1 MPIPAEPIYCRV
13 PRFVAVL
20 SSALLLAG
28 CVGEPAPIPTPIAPP
43 ATTAADAP
51 PAPGDAA
58 QPAITG
64 LTWPLTG
71 MPAEDAAAISRPS
84 VAVKVD
90 NATAA
95 RPQVGIDQADV
106 VVEEIV
112 EGGTTRFLA
121 IYQSA
126 LPTEVAPVRSGRTV
140 DTKILP
146 AFGTDLAMSG
156 AADPTLQVLR
166 GAGLNLWLHGEV
178 DGAFWRVK
186 GRKAPHNLAVN
197 IAKVHER
204 VAAQGRTAVQSP
216 FLFDPN
222 PPSPDTTPGT
232 KQITSADIKFSD
244 QTAATWTWQGD
255 HWTRTQQGHQPWKAA
270 TVVFVQASVGPDGGR
285 DSGGHPTVDTN
296 LTGSGTAVI
305 LRNGIAIEGTWRK
318 NSDPSPLSVVD
329 QAGAPVFFAPGQ
341 IWIELAPNPPTLHSA
356 A

>member
-1 MPIPAEPIYCRV
+1 MPIPAERCCRRL
-13 PRFVAVL
+13 PGPL
-20 SSALLLAG
+20 GLLLSTLLLTG
-28 CVGEPAPIPTPIAPP
+28 CVGEPAPVPTPITPP
-43 ATTAADAP
+43 ASTPTPAASAPDAP
-51 PAPGDAA
+51 AP
-58 QPAITG
+58 PAITG

-71 MPAEDAAAISRPS
+71 LPAEDANAISRPS

-90 NATAA
+90 NAAAA

-126 LPTEVAPVRSGRTV
+126 LPTEVSPVRSGRTV

-146 AFGTDLAMSG
+146 AFGSDLAMSG

-197 IAKVHER
+197 IAKVHEQ
-204 VAAQGRTAVQSP
+204 VAAQGRTALQSP

-222 PPSPDTTPGT
+222 PPSPEITPGT

-305 LRNGIAIEGTWRK
+305 LRNGMAIEGTWRK
-318 NSDPSPLSVVD
+318 NSDSSPLSVVD

>member
-1 MPIPAEPIYCRV
+1 MHIPVE
-13 PRFVAVL
+13 RFCHRTPSVIGVL
-20 SSALLLAG
+20 LSALVITA
-28 CVGEPAPIPTPIAPP
+28 CVGEPAPVPSPISPP
-43 ATTAADAP
+43 PSNPAAAAA
-51 PAPGDAA
+51 APGTAVP
-58 QPAITG
+58 PAITG

-71 MPAEDAAAISRPS
+71 MPAEDATAIGRPS

-146 AFGTDLAMSG
+146 AFGSDLAMSG
-156 AADPTLQVLR
+156 AAEPTLETLR

-204 VAAQGRTAVQSP
+204 VVAQGRTAMQSP
-216 FLFDPN
+216 FLFDST
-222 PPSPDTTPGT
+222 PPSADAAPGI
-232 KQITSADIKFSD
+232 KQVTSADIKLSD

-255 HWTRTQQGHQPWKAA
+255 HWTRTQEGRQPWKAA
-270 TVVFVQASVGPDGGR
+270 TVVFVQASVSPDGGR

-296 LTGSGTAVI
+296 LTGSGSAVI
-305 LRNGIAIEGTWRK
+305 LRNGMAIEGTWRK
-318 NSDPSPLSVVD
+318 NSDSSPLSVVD

-341 IWIELAPNPPTLHSA
+341 IWIELAPNPPTLHTA